1 MNWLRPRTLL
11 HSANESNKGAVL
23 AIKAIFVGINKHRDA
38 TIPELSG
45 ARRDATALWAL
56 FTDTVA
62 GLAARLL
69 VDERATYTEV
79 SEAILGTLSS
89 AQDNDVVVL
98 TFAGHGSPDGNL
110 VLFDTDPANLTG
122 TGLSMAALADA
133 FKTTK
138 ARTVLCILDC
148 CFSGQAPARVLE
160 TVGRP
165 RSAFALAGIAGEGRI
180 LLAACATN
188 ESAWEQ
194 PGTGHG
200 LLTNAVIEAWT
211 GATGVSV
218 SFPEIAG
225 EIIRLARVEAERI
238 SVTQTPVFL
247 GSVQGGLVFPVLKR
261 GDNYA
266 AAFPARAVRQMSGS
280 FVEFAAHGFPPEIV
294 DQWVMDFPQGLNSL
308 QLKAVNEFG
317 VLNGQSLLVVAPTSS
332 GKTMVGEL
340 AAIQAVTSGKK
351 AAFLLPY
358 RALVNEKFEEFSAR
372 YAPAGLRVV
381 RCSGDATDGIG
392 PALTGRYD
400 LGFFTYE
407 TFLNLALGSPRLLA
421 QLGLVVLDEGQFITD
436 PHRGIT
442 VELIFALLLRARARG
457 IEPQLVILSAVLG
470 NLNSFDRWL
479 NAPLL
484 ISRERP
490 VPLIE
495 GVLDRRGT
503 FQFVDADGTTK
514 TEALLPAHR
523 IVQRRDKPSSQDV
536 IAPLAQQLVGQ
547 GEKLLIFRNMRGPAQ
562 GCAKY
567 LAHELGLGPATST
580 LNALPTQDLTG
591 ASQDLRE
598 CLAGGTAFHNT
609 NLLRA
614 EREAVERGYRSRDG
628 GIHALV
634 ATTTL
639 AAGINTPASTVVLA
653 ENEFVGEDGRQFT
666 VAEYKNMAGRAGR
679 LGYNEI
685 GKAIIL
691 ADTPMERAQLF
702 QRYVMGVP
710 EDVRSSFQHHDLPTW
725 TLRLLSQV
733 RGVRAS
739 EIPGLLVNTFGGY
752 SESRANPQWISMVE
766 RDIAVL
772 VDRMLQAGLAERE
785 GDLIHLTLLGRA
797 CGASSLSFESSLR
810 LVELLGSINAAQT
823 APVLVLAM
831 IQVLDEMD
839 AVYTPVMKR
848 GQSESAR
855 SGDVAQRYG
864 HPMTQTL
871 QRYCRDR
878 IEYWARCK
886 RAALLY
892 DWIEGTPVD
901 VLEKRYST
909 TPFAGAIGY
918 GNIIGIADATR
929 FHLRSAHQILSTLFP
944 GEPQFLTGLDDIL
957 KRLEFGLPA
966 VALPLATLSVRLTR
980 GQCLT
985 LLNAGVQTVKELN
998 ALSDESL
1005 RDYVGAAHAA
1015 RLRPETAL
1023 NDNAL

>member
-1 MNWLRPRTLL
+1 MAIR
-11 HSANESNKGAVL
+11 AV
-23 AIKAIFVGINKHRDA
+23 FVGINKHLDT

-56 FTDTVA
+56 FSDSVE

-69 VDERATYTEV
+69 VDETATHTEV
-79 SEAILGTLSS
+79 SQAILGTLS
-89 AQDNDVVVL
+89 AANEDDVIVI

-110 VLFDTDPANLTG
+110 VLFDTDAADLASTA
-122 TGLSMAALADA
+122 LSMSSLADT
-133 FKTTK
+133 FKATK
-138 ARTVLCILDC
+138 ARAVLCVLDC

-160 TVGRP
+160 TAARP
-165 RSAFALAGIAGEGRI
+165 RNAFALTGVYGEGRI

-200 LLTNAVIEAWT
+200 LLTHAVIEALT
-211 GATGVSV
+211 GAAGESV

-247 GSVQGGLVFPVLKR
+247 GSIQGGLVFPVLHR
-261 GDNYA
+261 GDNFF
-266 AAFPARAVRQMSGS
+266 AAFPAMPVRQIAGD
-280 FVEFAAHGFPPEIV
+280 FAELAAYGFPPEVIA
-294 DQWVMDFPQGLNSL
+294 QWTARFPQGLNAL
-308 QLKAVNEFG
+308 QVKAVNEHG
-317 VLNGQSLLVVAPTSS
+317 VLSGKSLLVVAPTTS

-340 AAIQAVTSGKK
+340 AAMQAVSAGKK

-358 RALVNEKFEEFSAR
+358 RALVNEKFEEFKER
-372 YAPAGLRVV
+372 YEPAGLRVV
-381 RCSGDATDGIG
+381 RCSGDASDGVA
-392 PALTGRYD
+392 PVLSGRYD

-407 TFLNLALGSPRLLA
+407 TFLNLALISPRLLN

-442 VELIFALLLRARARG
+442 VELIFALLLRARQRG
-457 IEPQLVILSAVLG
+457 INPQLVVLSAVIG
-470 NLNSFDRWL
+470 NLNNFDRWL
-479 NAPLL
+479 DLPLL
-484 ISRERP
+484 VSRQRP
-490 VPLIE
+490 VPLVE

-514 TEALLPAHR
+514 TEALLSPHH

-536 IAPLAQQLVGQ
+536 IVPLAQQLVAK

-567 LAHELGLGPATST
+567 LSKELGLGPATSV
-580 LNALPTQDLTG
+580 LDALPIQDLTG

-598 CLAGGTAFHNT
+598 CLMGGTAFHNT

-614 EREAVERGYRSRDG
+614 EREAIEKGYRNSNA
-628 GIHALV
+628 GIHVLV

-653 ENEFVGEDGRQFT
+653 ENEFVGEDGRKFT

-679 LGYNEI
+679 LGYNET

-691 ADTPMERAQLF
+691 ADTPIERAQLF
-702 QRYVMGVP
+702 QKYVLGVP
-710 EDVRSSFQHHDLPTW
+710 EDVKSSFQQRDLPTW

-733 RGVRAS
+733 RGVRGD

-752 SESRANPQWISMVE
+752 SASRANPQWVAMVE
-766 RDIAVL
+766 ADVTSLIARL
-772 VDRMLQAGLAERE
+772 LQAGLAERE

-810 LVELLGSINAAQT
+810 LVELIKQLNIAQIS
-823 APVLVLAM
+823 PVQVLAI
-831 IQVLDEMD
+831 IQVLEEMD
-839 AVYTPVMKR
+839 AIYTPVMKR
-848 GQSESAR
+848 GRSESAR
-855 SGDVAQRYG
+855 IGDVAQRYG
-864 HPMTQTL
+864 HAMTQTL
-871 QRYCRDR
+871 QRYCREEIDL
-878 IEYWARCK
+878 WGRCK
-886 RAALLY
+886 RASILY

-901 VLEKRYST
+901 VLEKRFST
-909 TPFAGAIGY
+909 TPFQGAIGY
-918 GNIIGIADATR
+918 GNIIGIADGTR
-929 FHLRSAHQILSTLFP
+929 FHLRSAHRIVATLFP
-944 GEPQFLTGLDDIL
+944 DKPDFLKGLDDIL
-957 KRLEFGLPA
+957 QRLEFGLPDK
-966 VALPLATLSVRLTR
+966 ALPLTNLRIPLTR
-980 GQCLT
+980 GQYLA
-985 LLNAGVQTVKELN
+985 LFHAGCCNPDEVGK
-998 ALSDESL
+998 LSLESL
-1005 RDYVGAAHAA
+1005 TTCVGASGAA
-1015 RLRPETAL
+1015 LLMPQA
-1023 NDNAL
+1023 

>member
-1 MNWLRPRTLL
+1 M
-11 HSANESNKGAVL
+11 
-23 AIKAIFVGINKHRDA
+23 AIKAIFVGINKHLDA
-38 TIPELSG
+38 AIPELSG

-56 FTDTVA
+56 FTDTVE
-62 GLAARLL
+62 GLSARLL
-69 VDERATYTEV
+69 VDEAATLAEV
-79 SEAILGTLSS
+79 SSALLGTL
-89 AQDNDVVVL
+89 AGATDDDVVVI

-110 VLFDTDPANLTG
+110 VLFDTSVGDLAG
-122 TGLSMAALADA
+122 TALSMGGLADA
-133 FKTTK
+133 FKATK
-138 ARTVLCILDC
+138 ARAVLCVLDC

-160 TVGRP
+160 TAARP
-165 RSAFALAGIAGEGRI
+165 RNAFALTGIFGEGRI

-200 LLTNAVIEAWT
+200 LLTHAVIEALT
-211 GATGVSV
+211 GATGESV

-238 SVTQTPVFL
+238 NVTQTPVFL
-247 GSVQGGLVFPVLKR
+247 GSVQGGLTFPVLRR
-261 GDNYA
+261 GDNFA
-266 AAFPARAVRQMSGS
+266 ATFPARAVQQLTGA
-280 FVEFAAHGFPPEIV
+280 FAELSAHDFPPEIV
-294 DQWVMDFPQGLNSL
+294 EKWSADFPRGLNAL

-317 VLNGQSLLVVAPTSS
+317 VLAGNSVLVVAPTSS
-332 GKTMVGEL
+332 GKTMVGEV

-358 RALVNEKFEEFSAR
+358 RALVNEKFEEFTER
-372 YAPAGLRVV
+372 YAAAGLRVV

-392 PALTGRYD
+392 PVLAGRYD

-407 TFLNLALGSPRLLA
+407 TFLNLALRSPRLLT
-421 QLGLVVLDEGQFITD
+421 QLGLVVVDEGQFITD
-436 PHRGIT
+436 PQRGIT
-442 VELIFALLLRARARG
+442 VELIFSQLLRARQRG
-457 IEPQLVILSAVLG
+457 IEPQLVILSAVIG

-479 NAPLL
+479 GVPLL
-484 ISRERP
+484 LSRQRP

-503 FQFVDADGTTK
+503 FQYVDADGTTK
-514 TEALLPAHR
+514 TDALLPSHR

-536 IAPLAQQLVGQ
+536 IVPLAQQLVGQ
-547 GEKLLIFRNMRGPAQ
+547 GEKLLVFRNMRGPAQ

-567 LAHELGLGPATST
+567 LAKELGLPPATAI
-580 LNALPTQDLTG
+580 LDALPTQDLTG

-614 EREAVERGYRSRDG
+614 EREAVEKGYRSGTG

-653 ENEFVGEDGRQFT
+653 ENQFVGEDGRQFT

-679 LGYNEI
+679 LGFNEI

-702 QRYVMGVP
+702 QRYVLGVP
-710 EDVRSSFQHHDLPTW
+710 EDVKSSFQQRDLPTW

-733 RGVRAS
+733 RGVRAG

-752 SESRANPQWISMVE
+752 SASRANPQWIALVE
-766 RDIAVL
+766 HDVTAL
-772 VDRMLQAGLAERE
+772 VDRLLQAGLAERE

-797 CGASSLSFESSLR
+797 CGSSSLSFESSLR
-810 LVELLGSINAAQT
+810 LVELMGRLNVGQT
-823 APVLVLAM
+823 APGQILAM
-831 IQVLDEMD
+831 VQVLDEMD
-839 AVYTPVMKR
+839 AIYTPIMKK
-848 GQSESAR
+848 GQSESVRA
-855 SGDVAQRYG
+855 GEVAQRFG
-864 HPMTQTL
+864 HHVPQML
-871 QRYCRDR
+871 QRYCRDQV
-878 IEYWARCK
+878 EFWARCK
-886 RAALLY
+886 RAALLH

-909 TPFAGAIGY
+909 TPFAGAMGY

-929 FHLRSAHQILSTLFP
+929 FHLRSAHQILATLFP
-944 GEPQFLTGLDDIL
+944 DQPDFLKGLDDIL
-957 KRLEFGLPA
+957 QRLEFGLPL
-966 VALPLATLSVRLTR
+966 VALSLTKMAVRLTR
-980 GQCLT
+980 GQCLA
-985 LLNAGVQTVKELN
+985 LASIGVHTPDQLR
-998 ALSDESL
+998 ALTNDRL
-1005 RDYVGAAHAA
+1005 RDCVGPATAAL
-1015 RLRPETAL
+1015 LRPVENVA
-1023 NDNAL
+1023 AAGERGEK

>member
-1 MNWLRPRTLL
+1 
-11 HSANESNKGAVL
+11 V
-23 AIKAIFVGINKHRDA
+23 AIKAIFVGINKHLDA
-38 TIPELSG
+38 AIPELSG
-45 ARRDATALWAL
+45 TRRDAMALWAL
-56 FTDTVA
+56 FTDTVD

-69 VDERATYTEV
+69 VDETATHAEV
-79 SEAILGTLSS
+79 SQALLGTLS
-89 AQDNDVVVL
+89 AAHEDDVVVI

-110 VLFDTDPANLTG
+110 VLFDTNAADLAG
-122 TGLSMAALADA
+122 TALSMTALADA
-133 FKTTK
+133 FKATK
-138 ARTVLCILDC
+138 ARAVLCILDC
-148 CFSGQAPARVLE
+148 CFSGQAPARVLD
-160 TVGRP
+160 TIARP
-165 RSAFALAGIAGEGRI
+165 RNAFALTGIFGEGRI

-200 LLTNAVIEAWT
+200 LLTHAVIEALT
-211 GATGVSV
+211 GAESESV

-247 GSVQGGLVFPVLKR
+247 GSVQGGLVFPTLKR

-266 AAFPARAVRQMSGS
+266 ATFPAMAIQQMSGS
-280 FVEFAAHGFPPEIV
+280 FAEFSAYGFPPEVV
-294 DQWVMDFPQGLNSL
+294 DQWTAHFPKGLNAL
-308 QLKAVNEFG
+308 QLKAVNEHG
-317 VLNGQSLLVVAPTSS
+317 VLGGKSLLVVAPTSS
-332 GKTMVGEL
+332 GKTMIGEL
-340 AAIQAVTSGKK
+340 AAVQAVIAGKK

-358 RALVNEKFEEFSAR
+358 RALVNEKFEEFSER

-381 RCSGDATDGIG
+381 RCSGDATDGIA
-392 PALTGRYD
+392 PVLNGRYD

-407 TFLNLALGSPRLLA
+407 TFLNLALGSPRLLN

-436 PHRGIT
+436 PNRGVT
-442 VELIFALLLRARARG
+442 VELIFALLLRTRQRG
-457 IEPQLVILSAVLG
+457 IEPQLVILSAVIG
-470 NLNSFDRWL
+470 NLNNFDRWL
-479 NAPLL
+479 DLPLL
-484 ISRERP
+484 TSRERP

-523 IVQRRDKPSSQDV
+523 VVQRRDKPSSQDV
-536 IAPLAQQLVGQ
+536 IVPLAQQLVAQ
-547 GEKLLIFRNMRGPAQ
+547 GEKLLVFRNMRGPAQ

-567 LAHELGLGPATST
+567 LSKELGLGPATAVVA
-580 LNALPTQDLTG
+580 ALPTQDLTG

-614 EREAVERGYRSRDG
+614 EREAIEKGYRNPDG

-679 LGYNEI
+679 LGYNET

-702 QRYVMGVP
+702 QKYVLGVP
-710 EDVRSSFQHHDLPTW
+710 EDVKSSFQQRDLPTW

-733 RGVRAS
+733 RGVRAT

-752 SESRANPQWISMVE
+752 SASRANPQWISMVE
-766 RDIAVL
+766 LEVTAL
-772 VDRMLQAGLAERE
+772 VERLLQAGLAERE
-785 GDLIHLTLLGRA
+785 DDLVHLTLLGRA

-810 LVELLGSINAAQT
+810 LVELMKQLNAAQT
-823 APVLVLAM
+823 PPTQVLAM
-831 IQVLDEMD
+831 VQVLDEMD
-839 AVYTPVMKR
+839 AIYTPVMKR
-848 GQSESAR
+848 GRSESVRAN
-855 SGDVAQRYG
+855 DVAQRYG
-864 HPMTQTL
+864 HPMMQAL
-871 QRYCRDR
+871 QRYCRDDF
-878 IEYWARCK
+878 EFWGRCK
-886 RAALLY
+886 RASLLY

-901 VLEKRYST
+901 VLEKRFST
-909 TPFAGAIGY
+909 TPFGGAIGY
-918 GNIIGIADATR
+918 GNIIGIADGTR

-944 GEPQFLTGLDDIL
+944 DQPEFLKGLDEIL
-957 KRLEFGLPA
+957 QRLEFGLPSA
-966 VALPLATLSVRLTR
+966 ALPLVKLPVRLTR
-980 GQCLT
+980 GQYLA
-985 LLNAGVQTVKELN
+985 LANAGAGTPEGVNV
-998 ALSDESL
+998 LSDERL
-1005 RDYVGAAHAA
+1005 RDCVGAAAA
-1015 RLRPETAL
+1015 VQLRPKRESTS
-1023 NDNAL
+1023 

>member
-1 MNWLRPRTLL
+1 MT
-11 HSANESNKGAVL
+11 
-23 AIKAIFVGINKHRDA
+23 IKAIFVGINKHLD
-38 TIPELSG
+38 TSIPELSG

-56 FTDTVA
+56 FTDTIE
-62 GLAARLL
+62 GLSARLL
-69 VDERATYTEV
+69 VDETATHAEV
-79 SEAILGTLSS
+79 SGALLGTLVAAS
-89 AQDNDVVVL
+89 ADDVVL
-98 TFAGHGSPDGNL
+98 IAFAGHGSPDGNL
-110 VLFDTDPANLTG
+110 VLYDTDASDLAG
-122 TGLSMAALADA
+122 TSQSMAGLADA

-138 ARTVLCILDC
+138 ARAVLCILDC

-160 TVGRP
+160 TVARP
-165 RSAFALAGIAGEGRI
+165 RNAFALTGIYGEGRI

-200 LLTNAVIEAWT
+200 LLTHAVIEALT
-211 GATGVSV
+211 STAGDSV

-238 SVTQTPVFL
+238 CVTQTPVFL
-247 GSVQGGLVFPVLKR
+247 GHVQGGLTFPVLKH

-266 AAFPARAVRQMSGS
+266 AAFPARAVQQLSGS
-280 FVEFAAHGFPPEIV
+280 FAEFSVHGFPPEIV
-294 DQWVMDFPQGLNSL
+294 ETWAADFPQGLNAL
-308 QLKAVNEFG
+308 QLRAVNEFG
-317 VLNGQSLLVVAPTSS
+317 VLSGKSLLVVAPTSS
-332 GKTMVGEL
+332 GKTMVGEV

-358 RALVNEKFEEFSAR
+358 RALVNEKFEEFSQR
-372 YAPAGLRVV
+372 YAAAGLRVA

-392 PALTGRYD
+392 PVLAGRYD

-407 TFLNLALGSPRLLA
+407 TFLNLALGSPRLLT

-436 PHRGIT
+436 PQRGIT
-442 VELIFALLLRARARG
+442 VELIFSLLLRARQRG
-457 IEPQLVILSAVLG
+457 VEPQLVILSAVIG

-479 NAPLL
+479 GVPLL
-484 ISRERP
+484 LSRERP

-503 FQFVDADGTTK
+503 FQYVDTDGTTK
-514 TEALLPAHR
+514 TQALLPSYR

-536 IAPLAQQLVGQ
+536 IVPLAQQLVAQ
-547 GEKLLIFRNMRGPAQ
+547 GEKLLVFRNRRGPAQ

-567 LAHELGLGPATST
+567 LAMELRLPPATSI
-580 LNALPTQDLTG
+580 LDVLPTQDLTG
-591 ASQDLRE
+591 ASQELRE
-598 CLAGGTAFHNT
+598 CLVGGTAFHNT

-614 EREAVERGYRSRDG
+614 EREAIERGYRSVTG

-679 LGYNEI
+679 LGFNEI

-702 QRYVMGVP
+702 QRYVLGVP
-710 EDVRSSFQHHDLPTW
+710 EDVKSSFQQRDLPTW

-733 RGVRAS
+733 RGVRPD

-752 SESRANPQWISMVE
+752 SASRANPQWITMVE
-766 RDIAVL
+766 RDVAVL
-772 VDRMLQAGLAERE
+772 VDRLLQAALAERE
-785 GDLIHLTLLGRA
+785 GELIHLTLLGRA
-797 CGASSLSFESSLR
+797 CGSSSLSFESSLR
-810 LVELLGSINAAQT
+810 LVELMGRLNVAQT
-823 APVLVLAM
+823 PPSQILAM
-831 IQVLDEMD
+831 VQVLDELD
-839 AVYTPVMKR
+839 AVYTPVMKK

-855 SGDVAQRYG
+855 ASETAQRFG
-864 HPMTQTL
+864 RHVPQML
-871 QRYCRDR
+871 QRYCRDQF
-878 IEYWARCK
+878 EFWARCK

-929 FHLRSAHQILSTLFP
+929 FHLRSAHQILATLFP
-944 GEPQFLTGLDDIL
+944 DQPEFLKGLDETVQ
-957 KRLEFGLPA
+957 RLEFGLPA
-966 VALPLATLSVRLTR
+966 AALLLTNTPVRLTR
-980 GQCLT
+980 GQCLA
-985 LLNAGVQTVKELN
+985 LLSVGVSSADDLKKL
-998 ALSDESL
+998 D
-1005 RDYVGAAHAA
+1005 DD
-1015 RLRPETAL
+1015 RLRQCVGPSTAEL
-1023 NDNAL
+1023 LRPTGSAGGKAQSPLTGPVPPVSSGK

>member
-1 MNWLRPRTLL
+1 
-11 HSANESNKGAVL
+11 V
-23 AIKAIFVGINKHRDA
+23 AIKAIFVGINKHLDA
-38 TIPELSG
+38 TIPELGG

-56 FTDTVA
+56 FTDTVE

-69 VDERATYTEV
+69 VDEAATHAEV
-79 SEAILGTLSS
+79 SHAILGTLSS
-89 AQDNDVVVL
+89 AGPDDVLVVS
-98 TFAGHGSPDGNL
+98 FAGHGSPDGNL
-110 VLFDTDPANLTG
+110 VLFDTNAADLTS
-122 TGLSMAALADA
+122 TGLSMAGLADA
-133 FKTTK
+133 FKATK
-138 ARTVLCILDC
+138 ARAVLCVLDC

-160 TVGRP
+160 AAARP
-165 RSAFALAGIAGEGRI
+165 RSPFALTGIYGEGRI

-200 LLTNAVIEAWT
+200 LLTHAVIEALT
-211 GATGVSV
+211 GAVGNSV

-247 GSVQGGLVFPVLKR
+247 GNVQGGLVFPALKR

-266 AAFPARAVRQMSGS
+266 AAFPARAVQQMSGPLA
-280 FVEFAAHGFPPEIV
+280 EFSASGFPPEIV
-294 DQWVMDFPQGLNSL
+294 DQWTTDFPRGLNAL
-308 QLKAVNEFG
+308 QLKAVNEHG
-317 VLNGQSLLVVAPTSS
+317 VLAGRSLLVVAPTSS
-332 GKTMVGEL
+332 GKTMIGEL
-340 AAIQAVTSGKK
+340 AAIQAVTAGKK

-358 RALVNEKFEEFSAR
+358 RALVNEKFEEFSER
-372 YAPAGLRVV
+372 YGPAGLRVV

-392 PALTGRYD
+392 PVLGGRYD

-407 TFLNLALGSPRLLA
+407 TFLNLALGSPRLLN

-436 PHRGIT
+436 PNRGIT
-442 VELIFALLLRARARG
+442 VELIFALLLRARQRG
-457 IEPQLVILSAVLG
+457 IEPQLVILSAVIG

-479 NAPLL
+479 DLPLL
-484 ISRERP
+484 MSRERP
-490 VPLIE
+490 VPLVE
-495 GVLDRRGT
+495 GVLDRRGM

-536 IAPLAQQLVGQ
+536 IVPLVQQLVAQ
-547 GEKLLIFRNMRGPAQ
+547 GEKLLVFRNMRGPAQ

-567 LAHELGLGPATST
+567 LSKELGLGPATT
-580 LNALPTQDLTG
+580 VLDVLPTQDLTG

-614 EREAVERGYRSRDG
+614 EREAVEKGYRSAGG

-639 AAGINTPASTVVLA
+639 AAGINTPASTVILA
-653 ENEFVGEDGRQFT
+653 ENEFVGEDGRPFT

-679 LGYNEI
+679 LGYNET

-702 QRYVMGVP
+702 QKYVLGVP
-710 EDVRSSFQHHDLPTW
+710 EDVKSSFQQRDLPTW

-733 RGVRAS
+733 RGVRAT
-739 EIPGLLVNTFGGY
+739 EIPSLLVNTFGGY
-752 SESRANPQWISMVE
+752 SASRANPQWIAIVEHEVTALVE
-766 RDIAVL
+766 RL
-772 VDRMLQAGLAERE
+772 LQAGLAEREGE

-810 LVELLGSINAAQT
+810 LVELMKQLNAAQT
-823 APVLVLAM
+823 SPTQVLAM
-831 IQVLDEMD
+831 VQVLDEMD
-839 AVYTPVMKR
+839 AIYTPVMKR
-848 GQSESAR
+848 GRSESVRAN
-855 SGDVAQRYG
+855 DVAQRYG
-864 HPMTQTL
+864 HAMTQAL
-871 QRYCRDR
+871 QRYCRDE
-878 IEYWARCK
+878 IEFWCRCK
-886 RAALLY
+886 RAALLH

-901 VLEKRYST
+901 LLEKRFST
-909 TPFAGAIGY
+909 TPFGGAVGY

-929 FHLRSAHQILSTLFP
+929 FHLRSTHQILSALFP
-944 GEPQFLTGLDDIL
+944 DQPTFLAGLDEVL
-957 KRLEFGLPA
+957 QRLEFGLPA
-966 VALPLATLSVRLTR
+966 GALPLTNLPLTLTR
-980 GQCLT
+980 GQYLGLFNAGCLT
-985 LLNAGVQTVKELN
+985 PEAVSDLSGERLKACIGPTSASLL
-998 ALSDESL
+998 
-1005 RDYVGAAHAA
+1005 
-1015 RLRPETAL
+1015 RLQA
-1023 NDNAL
+1023 